1 MVDYKKK
8 YQKYKKKYALLC
20 KLGGMVEQ
28 SQYKDT
34 RCTFSLSGGLPLSI
48 ISANILYEDLFSRIP
63 YPKVFCKVIFNK
75 IKQASSIF
83 ISFHSKNASGI
94 STYSDTLNQMIL
106 RLNIYNELGFPETE
120 ELMKTMEHGITYY
133 KNEYDREEF
142 GELKT
147 TEQKINEIEEKIIA
161 KLIKNENLIGKFR
174 ELLSIEASNIGD
186 LDTKLYHPNPHKEP
200 IPLRDDLDLLFK
212 MNGGKLEKKEF
223 IEALGKLQLPKLFKK
238 LMCYDIF
245 FDEETKLEIEQNATD
260 EFNEAKRIML
270 KNMEELPECEQV
282 ISSQNI

>member
-1 MVDYKKK
+1 MIDYKKK
-8 YQKYKKKYALLC
+8 YQKYKKKYALLW
-20 KLGGMVEQ
+20 KLGGMVDQ

-106 RLNIYNELGFPETE
+106 RLNIYNELGFSETE

-133 KNEYDREEF
+133 KNEYDRENW
-142 GELKT
+142 ELK
-147 TEQKINEIEEKIIA
+147 
-161 KLIKNENLIGKFR
+161 
-174 ELLSIEASNIGD
+174 
-186 LDTKLYHPNPHKEP
+186 
-200 IPLRDDLDLLFK
+200 
-212 MNGGKLEKKEF
+212 
-223 IEALGKLQLPKLFKK
+223 LQNRK
-238 LMCYDIF
+238 
-245 FDEETKLEIEQNATD
+245 
-260 EFNEAKRIML
+260 
-270 KNMEELPECEQV
+270 
-282 ISSQNI
+282 